1 MSTLDK
7 SGPPTREERL
17 KACNAFG
24 GTACGLVSGSKGG
37 CLGNYS
43 RGFSQ
48 SSGCQLMLSMA
59 IAGTIPE
66 SVIVF
71 HGPSGCGS
79 CLLSMAGLSKQ
90 NQAARG
96 NTGNIGHFWF
106 TTNLGEIEVVNGGEA
121 RLEATLREVERR
133 LHPQVIFVACTCVP
147 AIIGDDVDSVVQKA
161 QADIRAKILPLH
173 CAGFK
178 TKIVA
183 TAYDVVYHAMLKYL
197 LQESDR
203 QPAPV
208 ISDESERRA
217 NDERRKRTVNLLNVA
232 SMSRGDEL
240 ELKRLIQALG
250 LEVNIL
256 PCFATPERF
265 LQAKEAAL
273 SVSICATHDDYFVE
287 HLKELYGV
295 PYLLNTI
302 PIGTTHTR
310 KWLFEIADFFNVRDR
325 AERVVSAEE
334 GEIRRALEPL
344 LGTLRGK
351 RTFVSAGE
359 IRAGAQAILLQEDL
373 GMQVLAVRAHHYD
386 RYGDVLFQDLDPDL
400 PVNVGPSQ
408 PFEQVNL
415 LNRLR
420 PDIYVG
426 HVGGNVWTAKL
437 GIPTLPIFGPNN
449 NYMGYQGI
457 FEVATR
463 LQRVLRNPSYF
474 TTLGETTAS
483 PYKKSW
489 LAADP
494 FTYIRNGRGP
504 NAETRLASPSLPTS
518 KGPILNGEA
527 RTYHDHRL

>member
-1 MSTLDK
+1 MTTLDK

-24 GTACGLVSGSKGG
+24 GTACGLVNGSQGG
-37 CLGNYS
+37 CLANYS

-66 SVIVF
+66 SITVF

-79 CLLSMAGLSKQ
+79 CLLSMAGLSKT
-90 NQAARG
+90 NQASRG
-96 NTGNIGHFWF
+96 NSGNIGTYWF
-106 TTNLGEIEVVNGGEA
+106 STNLGEVEVVNGGEA
-121 RLEATLREVERR
+121 RLEATLREVDRR

-147 AIIGDDVDSVVQKA
+147 AIIGDDVDSVVERV
-161 QADIRAKILPLH
+161 QADVKARILPLH

-197 LQESDR
+197 LQRSDR
-203 QPAPV
+203 QPTPV
-208 ISDESERRA
+208 IADPIERLA
-217 NDERRKRTVNLLNVA
+217 HEERRKRTVNLLNVA
-232 SMSRGDEL
+232 SMSRGDEI
-240 ELKRLIQALG
+240 ELKRLIEALG

-256 PCFATPERF
+256 PCFATPDRF
-265 LQAKEAAL
+265 LLAKDAAL

-325 AERVVSAEE
+325 AERLVAAEE
-334 GEIRRALEPL
+334 AEVRQALVPL
-344 LGTLRGK
+344 RGTLQGK

-373 GMQVLAVRAHHYD
+373 GMEVLAVRAHHYD
-386 RYGDVLFQDLDPDL
+386 RYGDVLFQDLDPEL

-415 LNRLR
+415 LKRLR

-426 HVGGNVWTAKL
+426 HIGGNVWTARL
-437 GIPTLPIFGPNN
+437 GIPVLPIFGPSN

-457 FEVATR
+457 FEVASR
-463 LQRVLRNPSYF
+463 LHRVLRNPSYF
-474 TTLGETTAS
+474 TTLGETAAT
-483 PYKKSW
+483 PYKRTW
-489 LAADP
+489 FEADP
-494 FTYIRNGRGP
+494 FTYIRNGRGA
-504 NAETRLASPSLPTS
+504 NSGTRLAPATHSAPHASV
-518 KGPILNGEA
+518 LNGEGRA
-527 RTYHDHRL
+527 LP